1 MEKTLWQ
8 KLEGTTDQILQQ
20 VAKLVDE
27 GNIRRVVVKHGG
39 RNVAEFPL
47 TAGVLGVVIAPVAAA
62 LGALTALLT
71 DSTIE
76 VEKTVQEPEAV
87 IVSDTPAPL
96 VADTPTA
103 VGTQTPPV

>member
-1 MEKTLWQ
+1 MEKTLWE
-8 KLEGTTDQILQQ
+8 KLEGTTDQVLQQ
-20 VAKLVDE
+20 IAKLVDE

-47 TAGVLGVVIAPVAAA
+47 TAGVLGVVIAPLAAA

-76 VEKTVQEPEAV
+76 VEKKVPDPEPVTA
-87 IVSDTPAPL
+87 SNSQAPL
-96 VADTPTA
+96 V
-103 VGTQTPPV
+103 

>member
-20 VAKLVDE
+20 VANLVDE
-27 GNIRRVVVKHGG
+27 GNIRRVVVKQGG
-39 RNVAEFPL
+39 RNIAEFPL
-47 TAGVLGVVIAPVAAA
+47 TAGVLGVVIAPLAAA

-76 VEKTVQEPEAV
+76 VEKRVPDPQPLTV
-87 IVSDTPAPL
+87 
-96 VADTPTA
+96 
-103 VGTQTPPV
+103 

>member
-1 MEKTLWQ
+1 VEKTLWE

-27 GNIRRVVVKHGG
+27 GNVRRVVVKQGG
-39 RNVAEFPL
+39 RTVAEFPL

-76 VEKTVQEPEAV
+76 VEKKIQ
-87 IVSDTPAPL
+87 DPAPAVTSTTHAP
-96 VADTPTA
+96 VA
-103 VGTQTPPV
+103 